1 MVAFISFG
9 SIQLLVGPA
18 SSSRS
23 EQMNVRSSTR
33 ATSLGSEAAQYE
45 LGLAF
50 NGTNVPA
57 STSSALMRSAS
68 SSEPSTHT
76 TRSGVVSS
84 ATSRTQESTPLC
96 VVGALSRPGMATAV
110 ISTPVFDDKSPH
122 RTRSGCGLR
131 CRDRMAQSRTVEAVL
146 LALVSPRLTVQHER
160 IRALTCR
167 FSHKNDK
174 GIDSDLAESR
184 KYERHLTYTKTT
196 RCPTTGSFFT
206 LSLLLSR

>member
-1 MVAFISFG
+1 
-9 SIQLLVGPA
+9 
-18 SSSRS
+18 
-23 EQMNVRSSTR
+23 QMNVRSSTR

-110 ISTPVFDDKSPH
+110 ISTPVFDDKTPH

-131 CRDRMAQSRTVEAVL
+131 CRDRTSLCSPQPFAWRRQAVPGAVPGVCAVHDVSARVSASRCNVQPHLE
-146 LALVSPRLTVQHER
+146 LTGELSVRGPQQRCLEVAMQIRADVQH
-160 IRALTCR
+160 A
-167 FSHKNDK
+167 
-174 GIDSDLAESR
+174 
-184 KYERHLTYTKTT
+184 
-196 RCPTTGSFFT
+196 
-206 LSLLLSR
+206 